1 MKKETEKIAEN
12 LGFGVVFYSKTR
24 FHLYFYDDLK
34 SGHLKK
40 NSKGETLS
48 VGVTLCS
55 NHGKGKHDL
64 PYIWYKNGY
73 TSEFIPEWWGIM
85 TYVTNEDGRTYGE
98 YNPTSKPSETGK
110 TFVINFD
117 WHLPAN
123 TENLEKILCEI
134 LRRFNA

>member
-1 MKKETEKIAEN
+1 MKKETEKITEN
-12 LGFGVVFYSKTR
+12 LGFDVVFYSKTR
-24 FHLYFYDDLK
+24 FHLFYDNLK
-34 SGHLKK
+34 GRLKK

-55 NHGKGKHDL
+55 NHGNGKHDL

-73 TSEFIPEWWGIM
+73 TSEFIPEWWSIM
-85 TYVTNEDGRTYGE
+85 TYVTNENGFTYSK
-98 YNPTSKPSETGK
+98 YNPTSKLSETGK
-110 TFVINFD
+110 NFVKNFD
-117 WHLPAN
+117 WHLPAT